1 MADYV
6 LVHGGKSN
14 GMVWNKVIPL
24 LEEMGHR
31 VFAPSLASPEGSTLS
46 EHISGVCKTIEENN
60 LDGIILAG
68 HSYASFVI
76 TGVADRM
83 PERIKRL
90 IYIDSSVPAP
100 GKSLSE
106 IFADSGIGFEDYGVP
121 QDPPFLEPLDY
132 DEEKLRKIPKTYIQ
146 CTQSE
151 FAIVSRPTYEKVVEN
166 AERDN
171 WDYFTLDSDHKCMD
185 SHPVELADLLLLKRD

>member
-1 MADYV
+1 MAIYV

-14 GMVWNKVIPL
+14 GNTWNKVIPL
-24 LEEMGHR
+24 LEEMGHS
-31 VFAPSLASPEGSTLS
+31 VYTPSLPNPEESTLD
-46 EHISGVCKTIEENN
+46 EHISAVCETIEENG

-83 PERIKRL
+83 PERIRRL
-90 IYIDSSVPAP
+90 IYIDSSLPAP
-100 GKSLSE
+100 GQSLSD
-106 IFADSGIGFEDYGVP
+106 IFAASGSKFEEYGVP
-121 QDPPFLEPLDY
+121 QAPPFLAPLNY
-132 DEEKLRKIPKTYIQ
+132 DGAKLRSIPKTYIQ

-151 FAIVSRPTYEKVVEN
+151 FGRVAGTTYDKVVEN

-185 SHPVELADLLLLKRD
+185 SHAVELADLLLLKQD